1 MNNIKA
7 NNREYHNQVTK
18 FRLDP
23 QVALPASV
31 YQTPR
36 RAESSRTGG
45 RQPSRR
51 GKRAFI
57 ACDACHKKKK
67 RCDLKYPDCGNCL
80 KSGVLCSLSGHDWHD
95 QLPAESQRSKQTEE
109 LQARVEWLEQIL
121 QQRTDIDVSTIE
133 TGGPI
138 DTVVE
143 EQDKWFFVPHLVANA
158 AVPEGAS
165 IHPTAAN
172 GEQIDSASDALDL
185 EGFLSDKLEN
195 RRASVVEAPLM
206 SYDVIRLSTV
216 EEAESLVSEYFESL
230 GYQYPF
236 LNRAEFMEEM
246 QKLYRAD
253 RPVPPEVK
261 FSYHITV
268 AISMLIGQPNG
279 SVSPTFYHASRA
291 FLGSALRHEGLV
303 SLQAL
308 LSLALYSLFSASGPS
323 VWHILGVA
331 MRLAT
336 AMGLHKTKL
345 LSSSTDLP
353 LREMEKRAFWSL
365 YALDRLLAVTLHRPL
380 GIADE
385 DITTE
390 LPGEY
395 AEDWAKTG
403 GVCAMSIPV
412 HVIKLRRIFSR
423 IYQSCTLCY
432 YLSLCLAFKER
443 F

>member
-1 MNNIKA
+1 MNKIKA
-7 NNREYHNQVTK
+7 NNREYHHQVTK

-23 QVALPASV
+23 QVTLPARF

-36 RAESSRTGG
+36 RTESSPTGG
-45 RQPSRR
+45 HPQPSRR

-67 RCDLKYPDCGNCL
+67 RCDLKSPNCGNCL
-80 KSGVLCSLSGHDWHD
+80 KSGILCTLSGHD
-95 QLPAESQRSKQTEE
+95 QFPAKSQHNKQTEE
-109 LQARVEWLEQIL
+109 LQARVEWLEKIL
-121 QQRTDIDVSTIE
+121 QQRTGIDVSTVE
-133 TGGPI
+133 TGGSI

-143 EQDKWFFVPHLVANA
+143 EQDQWFFVPQLVANA

-165 IHPTAAN
+165 FYPTTATN
-172 GEQIDSASDALDL
+172 GEQIDSASSDTLGL
-185 EGFLSDKLEN
+185 EGFFSDKLGN

-206 SYDVIRLSTV
+206 SSDHDVIRLSTV
-216 EEAESLVSEYFESL
+216 EEAENLVSEYFESL

-236 LNRAEFMEEM
+236 LNRAEFMKEM
-246 QKLYRAD
+246 RKLYRAD
-253 RPVPPEVK
+253 SPVPPEVK
-261 FSYHITV
+261 FSYHITL
-268 AISMLIGQPNG
+268 AISMLISQPNG
-279 SVSPTFYHASRA
+279 SISPTFYRASRT
-291 FLGSALRHEGLV
+291 FLGRTLRHGGLV

-308 LSLALYSLFSASGPS
+308 LSLALYSLFSTSGPS

-336 AMGLHKTKL
+336 AMGLHKAKPP
-345 LSSSTDLP
+345 SSSTDLP
-353 LREMEKRAFWSL
+353 RREMEKRAFWSL

-385 DITTE
+385 DITVE

-395 AEDWAKTG
+395 AEDWAKAG

-412 HVIKLRRIFSR
+412 HVFKLRRIFSW
-423 IYQSCTLCY
+423 IYQSCTFCV
-432 YLSLCLAFKER
+432 S
-443 F
+443 